1 MSATVTAI
9 AAGGEFA
16 APTRVEGLKE
26 LRAGWDMMRL
36 AARTPELLRAP
47 RGDGRAVVVVPGL
60 RASDASL
67 VPLRSFL
74 SQRGHDVR
82 PWGLGANAGDLDALL
97 ERTQEAVGRI
107 AEETGRAVNL
117 VGWSLGGV
125 YARET
130 ARDRPETVH
139 RVATFGTPL
148 LGPRYTLGHTFFPED
163 ELRRIET
170 IIDERAQRPIEVPLT
185 AMYSRN
191 DGIVD
196 WRTCPDRDTAG
207 AVNVE
212 VSSSH
217 VGMGLDPTVWMHVA
231 RWLSA

>member
-1 MSATVTAI
+1 MSATPTAM
-9 AAGGEFA
+9 AASADFE
-16 APTRVEGLKE
+16 APTRADGLRE

-47 RGDGRAVVVVPGL
+47 RGNGRAVMVVPGL
-60 RASDASL
+60 QASDASL

-74 SQRGHDVR
+74 AQRGHDVR
-82 PWGLGANAGDLDALL
+82 PWGLGANTGDLDALL
-97 ERTQEAVGRI
+97 ERTQASVRRL

-130 ARDRPETVH
+130 ARDQPDTVH
-139 RVATFGTPL
+139 RIATFGTPL
-148 LGPRYTLGHTFFPED
+148 LGPRYTLGHTFFPEA

-170 IIDERAQRPIEVPLT
+170 IIDERGQRPIEVPLT

-196 WRTCPDRDTAG
+196 WRTCPDRRTPG

-217 VGMGLDPTVWMHVA
+217 IGMGLDPTVWMHIA

>member
-1 MSATVTAI
+1 MNETTAGP
-9 AAGGEFA
+9 AFT
-16 APTRVEGLKE
+16 APSWSDGLKE
-26 LRAGWDMMRL
+26 LRTGWDAVRL

-47 RGDGRAVVVVPGL
+47 RGDGRAVVVIPGF
-60 RASDASL
+60 RANDTSL
-67 VPLRSFL
+67 LPLRSFL
-74 SQRGHDVR
+74 AQRGHDAR
-82 PWGLGANAGDLDALL
+82 AWGLGTNTGDLDNLL
-97 ERTQEAVGRI
+97 EQTQDSVRRI

-130 ARDRPETVH
+130 ARDQPETVH

-148 LGPRYTLGHTFFPED
+148 LGPRYTLGNTAYPEA
-163 ELRRIET
+163 ELQRIEAM
-170 IIDERAQRPIEVPLT
+170 IEERVQRPIDVPVT
-185 AMYSRN
+185 AVYSRN

-196 WRTCPDRDTAG
+196 WRTCPDRQTPG

-217 VGMGLDPTVWMHVA
+217 IGMGVDPAVWMHLA
-231 RWLSA
+231 RWLSR

>member
-1 MSATVTAI
+1 MSATATAM
-9 AAGGEFA
+9 AASADFE
-16 APTRVEGLKE
+16 APTRVDGLRE

-47 RGDGRAVVVVPGL
+47 RGNGRVVMVVPGL

-74 SQRGHDVR
+74 AQRGHDVR
-82 PWGLGANAGDLDALL
+82 PWGLGANTGDLDALL
-97 ERTQEAVGRI
+97 ERTQASVRRI

-130 ARDRPETVH
+130 ARDQPDTVH
-139 RVATFGTPL
+139 RIATFGTPL
-148 LGPRYTLGHTFFPED
+148 LGPRYTLGHTFFPEA

-170 IIDERAQRPIEVPLT
+170 IIDERGQRPIKVPLT

-196 WRTCPDRDTAG
+196 WRTCPDRHTPG

-217 VGMGLDPTVWMHVA
+217 IGMGLDPTVWMHIA

>member
-1 MSATVTAI
+1 MSATLTAT
-9 AAGGEFA
+9 AATGEFA
-16 APTRVEGLKE
+16 APTRVDGLKE

-47 RGDGRAVVVVPGL
+47 QGDGRAVVVVPGMQ
-60 RASDASL
+60 ASDASL
-67 VPLRSFL
+67 VPLRRFL
-74 SQRGHDVR
+74 AHRGHDVR

-97 ERTQEAVGRI
+97 ERTQESVRRI

-130 ARDRPETVH
+130 ARDQPDTVH
-139 RVATFGTPL
+139 RIATFGTPL
-148 LGPRYTLGHTFFPED
+148 LGPRFTLGHTFFPEA
-163 ELRRIET
+163 ELQRIEAV
-170 IIDERAQRPIEVPLT
+170 IDERAQRPIEVPLT

-196 WRTCPDRDTAG
+196 WRTCPDRHTPG
-207 AVNVE
+207 ALNVE
-212 VSSSH
+212 VPSSH
-217 VGMGLDPTVWMHVA
+217 LGMGLDPTVWMHIA
-231 RWLSA
+231 HWLST

>member
-1 MSATVTAI
+1 MSATPTAM
-9 AAGGEFA
+9 AASADFE
-16 APTRVEGLKE
+16 APTRADGLRE

-47 RGDGRAVVVVPGL
+47 RGSGRAVMVVPGL
-60 RASDASL
+60 QASDASL

-74 SQRGHDVR
+74 AQRGHDVR
-82 PWGLGANAGDLDALL
+82 PWGLGANTGDLDALL
-97 ERTQEAVGRI
+97 ERTQESVRRV

-130 ARDRPETVH
+130 ARDQPDTVH
-139 RVATFGTPL
+139 RIATFGTPL
-148 LGPRYTLGHTFFPED
+148 LGPRYTLGHTFFPEA

-170 IIDERAQRPIEVPLT
+170 IIDERGQRPIEVPLT

-196 WRTCPDRDTAG
+196 WRTCPDRHTPG

-217 VGMGLDPTVWMHVA
+217 IGMGLDPTVWIHIA

>member
-1 MSATVTAI
+1 MSATPTAM
-9 AAGGEFA
+9 AASADFE
-16 APTRVEGLKE
+16 APTRADGLRE

-47 RGDGRAVVVVPGL
+47 RGNGRAVMVVPGL
-60 RASDASL
+60 QASDASL

-74 SQRGHDVR
+74 AQRGHDVR
-82 PWGLGANAGDLDALL
+82 PWGLGANTGDLDALL
-97 ERTQEAVGRI
+97 ERTQASVRRL

-130 ARDRPETVH
+130 ARDQPDTVH
-139 RVATFGTPL
+139 RIATFGTPL
-148 LGPRYTLGHTFFPED
+148 LGPRYTLGHTFFPEA

-170 IIDERAQRPIEVPLT
+170 IIDERGQRPIEVPLT

-196 WRTCPDRDTAG
+196 WRTCPDRHTPG

-217 VGMGLDPTVWMHVA
+217 IGMGLDPTVWMHIA

>member
-1 MSATVTAI
+1 MSATPTAM
-9 AAGGEFA
+9 AASADFE
-16 APTRVEGLKE
+16 APTRADGLRE

-47 RGDGRAVVVVPGL
+47 RGNGRAVMVVPGL
-60 RASDASL
+60 QASDASL

-74 SQRGHDVR
+74 AQRGHDVR
-82 PWGLGANAGDLDALL
+82 PWGLGANTGDLDALL
-97 ERTQEAVGRI
+97 ERTQASVRRL

-130 ARDRPETVH
+130 ARDQPDTVH
-139 RVATFGTPL
+139 RIATFGTPL
-148 LGPRYTLGHTFFPED
+148 LGPRYTLGHTFFPEA

-170 IIDERAQRPIEVPLT
+170 IIDERGQRPIEVPLT

-196 WRTCPDRDTAG
+196 WRTCPDRQTPG

-217 VGMGLDPTVWMHVA
+217 IGMGLDPTVWMHIA